1 MTVPLKN
8 SVFDKI
14 KENGSITDYE
24 LSKALIKYGFVISED
39 RFNKLLLD
47 LEIMGLI
54 KVGWLTKDKRRIEV
68 VIQKEEEDEVD
79 AQNREMMEKDYE
91 ASFPGAENGKI

>member
-8 SVFDKI
+8 TIFEEI
-14 KENGSITDYE
+14 KQHSSLTDSE
-24 LSKALIKYGFVISED
+24 LSKRLRKNGFVIAED

-54 KVGWLTKDKRRIEV
+54 KVSWITKDKRRIEIV
-68 VIQKEEEDEVD
+68 LVEKEEDEVD
-79 AQNREMMEKDYE
+79 AQNKAIVEKDYE
-91 ASFPGAENGKI
+91 ASFPGAENN